1 MLEDL
6 WDYVLDF
13 TAQFVIPDWGGLIA
27 LLPVAV
33 LALVIVVL
41 IVTFWRLARAAPAR
55 RGKQRV
61 EPRAP
66 AGVHM
71 PGPSWAPIFAAVGSF
86 LLFVGIVFG
95 GITLL
100 LGLIGLAIGLL
111 YWLREG
117 IVLYERDVEKTV
129 PQLPAVVH
137 EGPPE
142 GVHMPGPSFQ
152 PLLASIGAAFL
163 LAGLV
168 FGPWVLIAGIV
179 ALILALLGWL
189 NDARKEYV
197 KVEEADVTGHLENL
211 PDPRLPSVLLATF
224 AVLVIGAVLL
234 QTGAFPPGTASGGE
248 GGAPGAS
255 PGASAPPPKTEGG
268 QPPPGGGSGGEE
280 AGPSVPPADVTIH
293 AHGIAFEEP
302 GFEAAADTPFTIAF
316 VNLDPA
322 TAHNVAIHEG
332 SATGPAVFTGDVF
345 PGVDARVYDV
355 PALAAG
361 SYTFVCTVHPNMTG
375 VATIQ

>member
-27 LLPVAV
+27 LLPVAI

-41 IVTFWRLARAAPAR
+41 AITFWRLARAAPAR
-55 RGKQRV
+55 RGKQRI
-61 EPRAP
+61 EPKP
-66 AGVHM
+66 PDGVHM
-71 PGPSWAPIFAAVGSF
+71 PGPSFAPVFAAVGAF
-86 LLFVGIVFG
+86 LFFLGLVFG
-95 GITLL
+95 GMILV

-117 IVLYERDVEKTV
+117 IVLYERDVERTE
-129 PQLPAVVH
+129 PRLPAVLH

-152 PLLASIGAAFL
+152 PLLAALGAAFL

-168 FGPWVLIAGIV
+168 FGPWLLAAGIIAFV
-179 ALILALLGWL
+179 LALLGWL

-197 KVEEADVTGHLENL
+197 KTEEADLTGHLENL

-224 AVLVIGAVLL
+224 AVLIVGAVLL
-234 QTGAFPPGTASGGE
+234 QTGALPPGTAAGGE
-248 GGAPGAS
+248 SAAPGAS
-255 PGASAPPPKTEGG
+255 PGAGAAPPGGEGG
-268 QPPPGGGSGGEE
+268 QPPPGGE
-280 AGPSVPPADVTIH
+280 AGPSVPPADVTIT
-293 AHGIAFEEP
+293 AEGLKFLEP
-302 GFEAAADTPFTIAF
+302 SFDAPADTPFTIAF

-322 TAHNVAIHEG
+322 TAHNVAIHEE
-332 SATGPAVFTGDVF
+332 SATGPEVFKGEVF

-355 PALAAG
+355 PAIPAG
-361 SYTFVCTVHPNMTG
+361 SYTFICTVHPNMTG
-375 VATIQ
+375 VANIQ